1 MINPHHDW
9 TLAHKIN
16 IQTENVPG
24 LNIECINLVPDET
37 NQNRRTLVADEAS
50 ETAYVIVQFRPSPE
64 QETQIGLF
72 VLKNPL
78 KGIDTGSM
86 DVFCDS
92 RYPGKT
98 WTKLERP
105 CRFVFKL
112 PPYSNPR
119 IPSDIDDLLE
129 WAEMRLNITA
139 PFPRAHKTVSKDE
152 QIFIICK

>member
-1 MINPHHDW
+1 MINTHHNW
-9 TLAHKIN
+9 ALANKFH

-24 LNIECINLVPDET
+24 LNIECINLKPDER
-37 NQNRRTLVADEAS
+37 NQHRKTLVADEAG
-50 ETAYVIVQFRPSPE
+50 ETAYVIVQFHPTAE
-64 QETQIGLF
+64 QDTQIGLF
-72 VLKNPL
+72 VLKNPR

-112 PPYSNPR
+112 PAYSNPR
-119 IPSDIDDLLE
+119 IPCDIDDLLE

-139 PFPRAHKTVSKDE
+139 PFPKARGIGSKDE